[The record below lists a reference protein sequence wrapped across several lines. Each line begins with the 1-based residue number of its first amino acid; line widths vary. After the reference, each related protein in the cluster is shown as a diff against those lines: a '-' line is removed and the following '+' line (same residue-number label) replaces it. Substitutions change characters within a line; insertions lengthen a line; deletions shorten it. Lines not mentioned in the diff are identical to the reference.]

1 MERENGTQ
9 ENRSRMKR
17 LAHEV
22 IRRRIR
28 KREGGD
34 GTDKGG
40 PSPNKSLK

>member
-1 MERENGTQ
+1 MERGNGTQ

-17 LAHEV
+17 LAHGV
-22 IRRRIR
+22 KRRRIR